1 MSPPSSPGHM
11 APFRRRRPVWVIGGL
26 ALVGLL
32 IAGAFIL
39 RPSDARAIYRTAAVE
54 QAMGESGRLVTRVP
68 TAALGWTPTDAQS
81 PSRFYSAARSS
92 GGPGPRG
99 SPSAQVAEVLD
110 LDAAQQ
116 RVWKDLSLDLRRQIT
131 LLAAQAGGDRAAA
144 IEGVVR
150 ATHEAFAKLEPSLR
164 TDQKQKLASLRAS
177 MAAVGRPGSDG
188 YDIGV
193 VYVLRDG
200 KPWAAPVRLGATDGS
215 MTEVAGPLAAG
226 ERVIIGGSD

>member
-1 MSPPSSPGHM
+1 MP
-11 APFRRRRPVWVIGGL
+11 PFRSRRPVWVIGGL

-68 TAALGWTPTDAQS
+68 TAALGWTPTDARS

-131 LLAAQAGGDRAAA
+131 LLAAQAHGDRAAA

-177 MAAVGRPGSDG
+177 MAAVALLQRTRGPRGTDRRQGAGIGRGLHLHLLPGPFVKERQPLLALFRSD
-188 YDIGV
+188 D
-193 VYVLRDG
+193 
-200 KPWAAPVRLGATDGS
+200 
-215 MTEVAGPLAAG
+215 
-226 ERVIIGGSD
+226 